1 MKQPLKEMLKAIGGE
16 HLLTENQDIADY
28 SHELGEYIHHSRTK
42 IKGWAFSIEIN
53 TGSWEWYHP
62 KFEDVVYATWGWEG
76 RNEIPVET
84 SDGESFKTIKLKFK
98 GFDGMDE
105 KQLKIDAKKYI
116 DTMKKE
122 LPKIQK
128 KMLEY

>member
-1 MKQPLKEMLKAIGGE
+1 MGANKVIKLKYV
-16 HLLTENQDIADY
+16 LLEYNSKVSKY
-28 SHELGEYIHHSRTK
+28 SNELGAYITQLRPN
-42 IKGWAFSIEIN
+42 IRGWKFSIDRM
-53 TGSWEWYHP
+53 TGSWEWENR

-122 LPKIQK
+122 LPKRQK
-128 KMLEY
+128 KLLEY

>member
-1 MKQPLKEMLKAIGGE
+1 MKQPLKEMLKAIGGG

-28 SHELGEYIHHSRTK
+28 SHELGEYIHHLRTK

-62 KFEDVVYATWGWEG
+62 KFEDIIYATWGWEG

-84 SDGESFKTIKLKFK
+84 SDGDSFKALKLKLK
-98 GFDGMDE
+98 VSEPEDE
-105 KQLKIDAKKYI
+105 KNLKRELKGIWDQLK
-116 DTMKKE
+116 
-122 LPKIQK
+122 
-128 KMLEY
+128 